1 MPTCSLLAIGNELLN
16 GEIRDLNLYTL
27 SQSLTHLGFCV
38 NQAVIVR
45 DSPDSIGSGL
55 GYLLASRPDVVL
67 CSGGLGPTGDDLTLQ
82 SLAQYLGRDLVQ
94 NVEARR
100 MVEAQYDQL
109 MAAGYLEQRGPEAA
123 REKMARLPDGARPLP
138 NPVGTAPAVCVEVQ
152 GTILYVLP
160 GVPAELDAIFAAS
173 VVPELRQRFS
183 LGFWAHAA
191 LRVFVDDEADVAG
204 PLKQATTLHPEVY
217 LKSLAQPFPA
227 AGREGLRV
235 IASINAASDN
245 LARKAV
251 HAALA
256 DLGLALQ
263 AAGLRYTHEE
273 DPHSP

>member
-1 MPTCSLLAIGNELLN
+1 MTSSWQLA
-16 GEIRDLNLYTL
+16 T
-27 SQSLTHLGFCV
+27 SS
-38 NQAVIVR
+38 
-45 DSPDSIGSGL
+45 SG
-55 GYLLASRPDVVL
+55 
-67 CSGGLGPTGDDLTLQ
+67 
-82 SLAQYLGRDLVQ
+82 
-94 NVEARR
+94 
-100 MVEAQYDQL
+100 
-109 MAAGYLEQRGPEAA
+109 GPEAA

>member
-38 NQAVIVR
+38 NQAVVVR
-45 DSPDSIGSGL
+45 DSPASIGSGL
-55 GYLLASRPDVVL
+55 SYLLASKPDVVF

-82 SLAQYLGRDLVQ
+82 SLAQYLGRDLVLHA
-94 NVEARR
+94 EAHR
-100 MVEAQYDQL
+100 MVEAQYDRL
-109 MAAGYLEQRGPEAA
+109 IEAGFLEQRGPQAA
-123 REKMARLPDGARPLP
+123 REKMARLPEGARPLP

-152 GTILYVLP
+152 DTTLYVLP
-160 GVPAELDAIFAAS
+160 GVPVELDAIFTAS

-204 PLKQATTLHPEVY
+204 PLKQATTLHPDVY

-227 AGREGLRV
+227 ASQEGLRV
-235 IASINAASDN
+235 IASVNAASDI
-245 LARKAV
+245 LARKTV

-273 DPHSP
+273 DPQSS

>member
-45 DSPDSIGSGL
+45 DSPASIGSGL

-82 SLAQYLGRDLVQ
+82 SLAQYLGRDLVL
-94 NVEARR
+94 NAEARR

-109 MAAGYLEQRGPEAA
+109 IAAGYLEQRGPEAA

-138 NPVGTAPAVCVEVQ
+138 NPVGTAPAVCVEAQ
-152 GTILYVLP
+152 DTILYVLP

-173 VVPELRQRFS
+173 VVPELQQRFPRL
-183 LGFWAHAA
+183 LGPRSAA
-191 LRVFVDDEADVAG
+191 RLR
-204 PLKQATTLHPEVY
+204 
-217 LKSLAQPFPA
+217 
-227 AGREGLRV
+227 GR
-235 IASINAASDN
+235 
-245 LARKAV
+245 
-251 HAALA
+251 
-256 DLGLALQ
+256 
-263 AAGLRYTHEE
+263 
-273 DPHSP
+273 

>member
-45 DSPDSIGSGL
+45 DSPASIGSGL

-82 SLAQYLGRDLVQ
+82 SLAQYLGRDLVL
-94 NVEARR
+94 NAEARR

-109 MAAGYLEQRGPEAA
+109 IAAGYLEQRGPEAA

-138 NPVGTAPAVCVEVQ
+138 NPVGTAPAVCVEAQ
-152 GTILYVLP
+152 DTILYVLP

-173 VVPELRQRFS
+173 VVPELQQRFS
-183 LGFWAHAA
+183 SASGPTA
-191 LRVFVDDEADVAG
+191 LRVFVDDEACCRAFEASCDTASGCLSQVAG
-204 PLKQATTLHPEVY
+204 TTLSGSRSRGTARHSFDQCRER
-217 LKSLAQPFPA
+217 QPGQEGRPRC
-227 AGREGLRV
+227 AGGPGPG
-235 IASINAASDN
+235 AASC
-245 LARKAV
+245 
-251 HAALA
+251 
-256 DLGLALQ
+256 GLAV
-263 AAGLRYTHEE
+263 Y
-273 DPHSP
+273 S

>member
-1 MPTCSLLAIGNELLN
+1 VPTCSLLAIGNELLN

>member
-27 SQSLTHLGFCV
+27 SQRLARLGFYIS
-38 NQAVIVR
+38 QAVVVR
-45 DSPDSIGSGL
+45 DSPASIGSGL
-55 GYLLASRPDVVL
+55 SYLLASKPDVLL

-94 NVEARR
+94 NAEARL
-100 MVEAQYDQL
+100 MVETQYDQL
-109 MAAGYLEQRGPEAA
+109 LAAGYLEQRGPVAA
-123 REKMARLPDGARPLP
+123 REKMARLPEGARPLP
-138 NPVGTAPAVCVEVQ
+138 NPVGTAPAVCVEVHDT
-152 GTILYVLP
+152 TIYVLP
-160 GVPAELDAIFAAS
+160 GVPAELDAIFEAS
-173 VVPELRQRFS
+173 IVPELRQRFS

-204 PLKQATTLHPEVY
+204 PLKQATTLHPDVY

-235 IASINAASDN
+235 IASINAASDR
-245 LARKAV
+245 LAWQAV
-251 HAALA
+251 HDALA
-256 DLGLALQ
+256 DLGAALQ

-273 DPHSP
+273 DAPIP